1 MVHAPMPQPSSAP
14 IKVGAM
20 LRETRRGQGM
30 TMDRLADATGLT
42 KGFISRVERD
52 ETSPSIATLVTI
64 CQVLSLPVGA
74 LFEEP
79 DRRVVALESAPLI
92 NMGGTGATER
102 LVTPRSEAR
111 IQMLRS
117 TLAPGS
123 TGGEELYTINC
134 DAETMH
140 VITGDVVVRFTST
153 RFELGA
159 GDTITFSGR
168 DPHSWDNPGDAP
180 AEIIWTLVPAAWS
193 GSR

>member
-1 MVHAPMPQPSSAP
+1 MVHAPLPQPSVAP

-30 TMDRLADATGLT
+30 TIDRLAEATGLT

-52 ETSPSIATLVTI
+52 ETSPSVSTLVTI

-79 DRRVVALESAPLI
+79 DRHVVPLGSAPLI
-92 NMGGTGATER
+92 NMGGRGATER
-102 LVTPRSEAR
+102 LVTPRSEPR

-140 VITGDVVVRFTST
+140 VITGDVVVRFAST
-153 RFELGA
+153 RFELGP

-168 DPHSWDNPGDAP
+168 DPHSWDNPGGTP